1 MKILVIDDDP
11 AMTDLMKLVL
21 EPMQAEIHIANSA
34 QEGIVLA
41 RRCSP
46 EVILLDL
53 VMPDMCGREVCG
65 EIRKFS
71 ATPILILSALDNP
84 SLIAEALNAGADD
97 FLIKPVANSILLA
110 HIQKLMRRAA
120 VEIMA
125 SRRN

>member
-41 RRCSP
+41 RRYSP
-46 EVILLDL
+46 DVILLDL
-53 VMPDMCGREVCG
+53 MMPDMSGWEVCG
-65 EIRKFS
+65 EIRSFS

-84 SLIAEALNAGADD
+84 GLIAEALNAGADD

-120 VEIMA
+120 AEMTT